1 MPIYEPIELPKIE
14 RIDSPNGRRYKVPSG
29 LLYPSVTT
37 IFSVYNNKHIEEWK
51 QNVGE
56 EQANKIAKAA
66 AKRGTYIHERCEEL
80 IKGIN
85 INNPPLTKMLY
96 HDTWLQFKPLVEKIG
111 KVYANEAPL
120 YSDYLK
126 VAGTVDC
133 VGYWEGKRSIID
145 FKTSSRFKAKE
156 DIETYLDE
164 KFLEAK
170 HSKIIK
176 QFDNGN
182 VIVIFHWIDNERTV
196 ITLKILDTLKITVS
210 TIHYLL
216 QMEKDLI
223 LYKDET

>member
-51 QNVGE
+51 QKVGE

-156 DIETYLDE
+156 DIETYWMQCSAYSVMWEERTGQPITNLVILMSVEDDSPLCYNSHRDEWIGKFIKLRKEFKE
-164 KFLEAK
+164 KFG
-170 HSKIIK
+170 
-176 QFDNGN
+176 D
-182 VIVIFHWIDNERTV
+182 
-196 ITLKILDTLKITVS
+196 
-210 TIHYLL
+210 
-216 QMEKDLI
+216 
-223 LYKDET
+223 